1 MSKTV
6 LKKKMDPLRP
16 LVELR
21 KITQLS
27 QGKLSRLLGV
37 SFDLVQSV
45 ETNRARCTENL
56 LLRIRLRVGGVW
68 DEQKG
73 QWVVDSC
80 VCPYLGVEPGTPLS
94 LELFERFQKLRRLC
108 IPQDLMEK
116 DNADMSELV
125 AEFHKEIPG
134 EFWIEFL
141 QRWSDA
147 METVFS
153 ELKQKVAM
161 ATEEL
166 REQLGE
172 KSPYEQ
178 EAIVENINAQWQAVS
193 KKVLAEKEA
202 EERAVAGRGQRGM
215 RPQGASPSTSAK
227 R

>member
-16 LVELR
+16 ILELR
-21 KITQLS
+21 KITRLS

-56 LLRIRLRVGGVW
+56 LLRIRLAAGGVW
-68 DEQKG
+68 DPQKG
-73 QWVVDSC
+73 QWVVDSS
-80 VCPYLGVEPGTPLS
+80 VCQYLGVGSGTPLS

-108 IPQDLMEK
+108 IPDDLMEK

-147 METVFS
+147 METVFR
-153 ELKQKVAM
+153 ELKQKIAM
-161 ATEEL
+161 ATEE
-166 REQLGE
+166 
-172 KSPYEQ
+172 
-178 EAIVENINAQWQAVS
+178 
-193 KKVLAEKEA
+193 
-202 EERAVAGRGQRGM
+202 
-215 RPQGASPSTSAK
+215 
-227 R
+227 